1 MDEFADVVASLTEN
15 PTAAE
20 RQAVLD
26 ATDMR
31 ARLRAAMACVKKDL
45 DNLEIMTMVKNEMER
60 AIGERN
66 KEHIIGEQMK
76 ALKKISGKKDD
87 REVQLEKFR
96 KNLEGSKMPKDV
108 EEVFESEAAKFLQM
122 DGREAE
128 VGFVQASLPFSFP
141 DLPSSLSAN
150 LSFFL
155 PLPPHLFFFFFR
167 VLRNYLDWLSS
178 IPWGRFT
185 VDSFDLAS
193 ASRILNEDHYGLD
206 DLKKRIEE
214 FIAVGKIKGTIDGK
228 ILCLYGPPG
237 VGKTSIAKSIARALD
252 RKFYR
257 LSLGG
262 MRDVAELKGHRR
274 TYVGCVSSF
283 ISVLQEEP
291 QLT

>member
-141 DLPSSLSAN
+141 ESSLSAN

-155 PLPPHLFFFFFR
+155 PLPPHLFFFFLFQSPSKLPR
-167 VLRNYLDWLSS
+167 LALLYSLGPLYRRLLR
-178 IPWGRFT
+178 PR
-185 VDSFDLAS
+185 
-193 ASRILNEDHYGLD
+193 
-206 DLKKRIEE
+206 
-214 FIAVGKIKGTIDGK
+214 
-228 ILCLYGPPG
+228 LCVPHPQRGPLRPRRPQEADRG
-237 VGKTSIAKSIARALD
+237 VHRRRQDQGHHR
-252 RKFYR
+252 RENP
-257 LSLGG
+257 LSLWPAGC
-262 MRDVAELKGHRR
+262 REDVDCEEHRE
-274 TYVGCVSSF
+274 GAG
-283 ISVLQEEP
+283 
-291 QLT
+291 